1 MPSGVAISADQPRR
15 LGRSTLAIVTGFI
28 SVAVLSLAT
37 DQVLHVLE
45 VYPPWGQAMYDPGL
59 NLLALAY
66 RVVYTVLGGYITAA
80 LAPRNPMRH
89 ALIGG
94 AIGFV
99 LAGVGTLATMNMNLG
114 PMWYPVAL
122 VLTAVPCMWL
132 GAIIH
137 RARKR

>member
-1 MPSGVAISADQPRR
+1 
-15 LGRSTLAIVTGFI
+15 
-28 SVAVLSLAT
+28 VAVLSLAT